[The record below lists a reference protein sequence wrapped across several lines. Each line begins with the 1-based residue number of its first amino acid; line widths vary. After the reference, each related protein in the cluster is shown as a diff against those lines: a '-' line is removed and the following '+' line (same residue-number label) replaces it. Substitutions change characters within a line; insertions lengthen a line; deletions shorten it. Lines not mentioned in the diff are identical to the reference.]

1 MKVKKKIT
9 VGFETGH
16 LKSVGYQSDRLTTR
30 PSALIGYAELR
41 KLNIELHVRPRVLNM
56 FFYFILTDILISFNG
71 VAFYFYAAHFP
82 YCEFATAPFFRAAQ
96 PLNVSLHCILTGGL
110 YLTRRHHVIR
120 SSLTSTISREFAS

>member
-16 LKSVGYQSDRLTTR
+16 LKSIGYQSYRLPTR
-30 PSALIGYAELR
+30 TATLIGYVELR
-41 KLNIELHVRPRVLNM
+41 KHNIELHARPL

-96 PLNVSLHCILTGGL
+96 PLNVSLHCILTGRL
-110 YLTRRHHVIR
+110 SYLTRRHHVIR
-120 SSLTSTISREFAS
+120 SSLTSKISREFAS